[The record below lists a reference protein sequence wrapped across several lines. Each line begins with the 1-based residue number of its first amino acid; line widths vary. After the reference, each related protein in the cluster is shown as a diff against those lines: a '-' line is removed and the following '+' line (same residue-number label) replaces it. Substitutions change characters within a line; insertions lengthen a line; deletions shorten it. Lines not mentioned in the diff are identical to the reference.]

1 MVSPHA
7 FILGD
12 PLPAERL
19 SWLAGCLKY
28 SYLVQYPEALR
39 HSVQQESPIF
49 ILFLTGDALYSLHDR
64 ELLNT
69 WDIVLSLPGVW
80 LVCDR
85 EELDIRGLSLR
96 ALKMKY
102 PDQIFDQNGRSKSYP
117 RSFWRELIRVFRKHA
132 PTAMSLGYLQVSSP
146 YMNRSSECSVNCL
159 HAAAEE
165 HLSPELYAFLDGVH
179 AMHINQR
186 PPVSMN
192 IGEGLVELETIC
204 KKKGLRFLLLADAAS
219 AASRGY
225 ATWQG
230 EGKKIVSGCT
240 IHPAKIQ
247 ELDAIARRM
256 EEAHVVLG
264 SSAASIAFPG
274 DEDLASPAKQK
285 ERSPPPVVILA
296 SHTPY
301 QEEYTL
307 GGLSLATACARNDI
321 PTRLV
326 FIEDGVYSLVEPL
339 DDQPEVT
346 ALSIHSLVQSVKAES
361 NLEIYA
367 YKPSLTQRGIA
378 KSRGLRGVL
387 EIGTN
392 ELGKIL
398 LTRPGHVRANT
409 QRVFI
414 M

>member
-1 MVSPHA
+1 
-7 FILGD
+7 
-12 PLPAERL
+12 
-19 SWLAGCLKY
+19 
-28 SYLVQYPEALR
+28 VQYPEALR

-64 ELLNT
+64 NLLNT
-69 WDIVLSLPGVW
+69 WDLVLSLPGVW

-102 PDQIFDQNGRSKSYP
+102 PDQIFDQNGRNKSYP

-132 PTAMSLGYLQVSSP
+132 PTAMSIGYLQVSSP

-165 HLSPELYAFLDGVH
+165 HLSPELYAFLDGIHVV
-179 AMHINQR
+179 HINQK

-192 IGEGLVELETIC
+192 IGEALVELGAIC
-204 KKKGLRFLLLADAAS
+204 KKKGLRFLLLADTTS

-230 EGKKIVSGCT
+230 EGKKIMSGCT

-247 ELDAIARRM
+247 GLDAIARRFGGG
-256 EEAHVVLG
+256 HVVLG
-264 SSAASIAFPG
+264 SSAASILFS
-274 DEDLASPAKQK
+274 DSDDLASPVKQK
-285 ERSPPPVVILA
+285 ERSPPPVVILI

-307 GGLSLATACARNDI
+307 GGLSLAMACARNDI
-321 PTRLV
+321 CTRLV
-326 FIEDGVYSLVEPL
+326 FIEDGVYSLIEPL

-346 ALSIHSLVQSVKAES
+346 PFSIHSLIQSVKAES
-361 NLEIYA
+361 SLELYA

-378 KSRGLRGVL
+378 KSRGLPGVL
-387 EIGTN
+387 EVGTN

-398 LTRPGHVRANT
+398 LTRPGHIRADT